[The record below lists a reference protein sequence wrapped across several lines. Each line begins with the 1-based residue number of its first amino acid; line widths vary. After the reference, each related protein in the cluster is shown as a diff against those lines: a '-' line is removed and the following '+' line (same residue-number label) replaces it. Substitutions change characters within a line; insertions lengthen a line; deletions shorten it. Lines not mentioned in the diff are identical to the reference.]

1 MGPGMQGSR
10 GIVEGLEAW
19 FAGGRGSLGGSRES
33 VFTVLP
39 VFILST
45 VINNKCTF
53 SVSLNSAFENVFGLG

>member
-1 MGPGMQGSR
+1 MQGAR
-10 GIVEGLEAW
+10 DIVEGLEAR
-19 FAGGRGSLGGSRES
+19 FAGGEGGRSLGGSRES
-33 VFTVLP
+33 AFTVLP